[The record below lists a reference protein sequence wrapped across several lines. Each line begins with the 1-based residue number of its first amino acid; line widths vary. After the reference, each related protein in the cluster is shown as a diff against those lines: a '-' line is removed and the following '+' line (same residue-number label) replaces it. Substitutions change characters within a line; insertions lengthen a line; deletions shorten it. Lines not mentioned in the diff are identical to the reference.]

1 MPLLTCPDC
10 NNLVSDLAPA
20 CPKCGRPMKAATP
33 PAAQPAP
40 TAAKRVSTGTWISG
54 VLLIILVLVLVW
66 MFSIIW
72 G

>member
-1 MPLLTCPDC
+1 METTGDEQ
-10 NNLVSDLAPA
+10 
-20 CPKCGRPMKAATP
+20 PKK
-33 PAAQPAP
+33 
-40 TAAKRVSTGTWISG
+40 KRVSTGTWISG